1 MSLVE
6 KSSNSLAELERSDL
20 KSLDTH
26 ELKQLLSAAVSV
38 TAQYIQFIARV
49 WHELESRG
57 EDLSELRSGLMRYLP
72 LVHDGK
78 LDASVVIS
86 FAGQQLLLR
95 EIALMPVE
103 EQKRLAG
110 GEKIPLVTQN
120 AAGDFSTAWVDV
132 KTLHA
137 RHYGQVFNMGEV
149 RTEQEQIAILSKP
162 AQRKRRNQKVRRK
175 KVYFERDVF
184 RCGQTK
190 ILAEDVLDALSGI
203 SGKPVSDIR
212 DFLGIKPNH
221 DEKL

>member
-1 MSLVE
+1 MSLVA
-6 KSSNSLAELERSDL
+6 KTSNNLADLESINL
-20 KSLDTH
+20 KSLETP

-95 EIALMPVE
+95 EIALMPVD

-120 AAGDFSTAWVDV
+120 AAGDFSTTLVDV

-137 RHYGQVFNMGEV
+137 RHYAQVFNMGEL
-149 RTEQEQIAILSKP
+149 RTEQEQMAILSKP
-162 AQRKRRNQKVRRK
+162 AQRKRRHQKVRRK
-175 KVYFERDVF
+175 KVHFEQDVF
-184 RCGQTK
+184 RCGQTR
-190 ILAEDVLDALSGI
+190 ILAEDVLDALSNI
-203 SGKPVSDIR
+203 SGKPAVEIMEY
-212 DFLGIKPNH
+212 LGMKITNE
-221 DEKL
+221 D